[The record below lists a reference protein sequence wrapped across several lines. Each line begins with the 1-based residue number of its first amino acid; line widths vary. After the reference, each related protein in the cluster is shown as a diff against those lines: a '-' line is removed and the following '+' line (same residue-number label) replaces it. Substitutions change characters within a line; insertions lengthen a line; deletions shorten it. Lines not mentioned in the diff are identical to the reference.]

1 MKTYD
6 IILPENS
13 SLVSKDR
20 LIKMY
25 NDAVQEI
32 WYLSNQ
38 NAQLQ
43 EENEALWKSNE
54 ELMDQLYG

>member
-6 IILPENS
+6 VILPENS

-20 LIKMY
+20 IIKMY